1 MKTTL
6 KNGISALTCMCF
18 LLQVVYLIFTSTIST
33 PQATYKYQWNPLQTQ
48 YNVPLLITE
57 EAEDEFE
64 IDIKAATF
72 AFQTFLIIAITF
84 TTFLGLS
91 YCFSFYRTSSYK
103 LINLFELRM
112 FRI

>member
-1 MKTTL
+1 
-6 KNGISALTCMCF
+6 
-18 LLQVVYLIFTSTIST
+18 
-33 PQATYKYQWNPLQTQ
+33 
-48 YNVPLLITE
+48 
-57 EAEDEFE
+57 FE
-64 IDIKAATF
+64 IDIKASTF

>member
-64 IDIKAATF
+64 IDIKASLLHF
-72 AFQTFLIIAITF
+72 KPF
-84 TTFLGLS
+84 
-91 YCFSFYRTSSYK
+91 
-103 LINLFELRM
+103 
-112 FRI
+112 